1 MPLLGRV
8 APSCTIAQLPPTSM
22 SASSALEASANPPRH
37 TTSDASRSE
46 QGDPEGHG
54 TQICSPPSREAPT
67 DAGTGEESSR
77 EARRKGRVEE
87 KMRAAPPPLSL
98 HLQGLSVERS
108 DGSEDGGG
116 DTARCATAWVAS
128 VGAMW
133 GPSLVTLRGVMHVD
147 LGTLELILPFGMW
160 STSHYALE
168 TCLEGVVVREK
179 LTKQQN
185 FISLYVL
192 TGNILN

>member
-1 MPLLGRV
+1 
-8 APSCTIAQLPPTSM
+8 
-22 SASSALEASANPPRH
+22 
-37 TTSDASRSE
+37 
-46 QGDPEGHG
+46 
-54 TQICSPPSREAPT
+54 
-67 DAGTGEESSR
+67 
-77 EARRKGRVEE
+77 
-87 KMRAAPPPLSL
+87 
-98 HLQGLSVERS
+98 
-108 DGSEDGGG
+108 
-116 DTARCATAWVAS
+116 
-128 VGAMW
+128 
-133 GPSLVTLRGVMHVD
+133 MHVD